1 MYIETVN
8 FKPFLFSNSIIN
20 ETFVLDQIILFV
32 SDGTSNDDIGGNPLE
47 VIREENEALQNNVVI
62 NTYGIGT
69 YGTTSSPQW

>member
-8 FKPFLFSNSIIN
+8 FKPFLSSNSIIN

-32 SDGTSNDDIGGNPLE
+32 SDGRDNDDIGGNPLE
-47 VIREENEALQNNVVI
+47 VIRDENEALQNSVVI

-69 YGTTSSPQW
+69 YVTTSSPQW